1 MLKKI
6 TPYFYFILILAA
18 ILPYLAGLSGELV
31 FDDIPLIKEDPF
43 YLEESNPF
51 NCWNRSF
58 WKVEES
64 QGLYRPLTLFSY
76 WVDVRLY
83 SQWADKITHLF
94 EPGFRIT
101 NLILHTVITILLYQL
116 LLRLSFGKTRSF
128 VASLIYALHPIHV
141 EAVTPAFGRGE
152 LLCAL
157 FIILGLLF
165 HLNRKKSNIYMF
177 LAGFCY
183 MLAFMSKENGV
194 LFLPIVILVDLYS
207 NKLFERDFSLKKI
220 YNFYK
225 KSSLVIPYSIYSFA
239 LFVIFCCRYL
249 ALGTWLPAKQFFQP
263 FIDNNIALSSPIL
276 RVVAAIRI
284 QGMALAKFFWP
295 SSLSCDYSYAE
306 IIPSQSIFDPFAW
319 LTILLFVAIPS
330 LYIYLFPRDRNKIIF
345 LALVYI
351 LSIIPAGNF
360 IIPAG
365 TIFAERLQYLP
376 SIFLSIFLAMII
388 VRISQLLPH
397 KIVIALSL
405 LIFSGLFVR
414 TYYRTLVWQNSMTLA
429 ISGIES
435 APKSLKVWN
444 NLSAQLC
451 AIKDYQ
457 GAIIAVSKAI
467 EIYPE
472 YATGY
477 VNRGSYYFRAGDNKR
492 AKEDIQ
498 HAISLSENHLYAH
511 FVLAIIYLDEKD
523 FNKANKTIRKI
534 LKYYPNDK
542 KLLKVEAVIK
552 EKRNAGIL
560 PASLN

>member
-6 TPYFYFILILAA
+6 APYFCFILILSAV
-18 ILPYLAGLSGELV
+18 LPYLVGLGGELV

-43 YLEESNPF
+43 YLQESNPF

-76 WVDVRLY
+76 WLDVRFY
-83 SQWADKITHLF
+83 SLWADKNTQLF

-101 NLILHTVITILLYQL
+101 NLIWHVIITILLFQL
-116 LLRLSFGKTRSF
+116 LLKLSFGKIRSF
-128 VASLIYALHPIHV
+128 IASLIYALHPIHV

-157 FIILGLLF
+157 FILLGLLL
-165 HLNRKKSNIYMF
+165 HLNRKKSNIYIF

-183 MLAFMSKENGV
+183 SLAFMSKENGV
-194 LFLPIVILVDLYS
+194 LFLPIVILVDFYS
-207 NKLFERDFSLKKI
+207 NKLFERRFSLKSI
-220 YNFYK
+220 YKFYK

-239 LFVIFCCRYL
+239 LFAIFCCRYL
-249 ALGTWLPAKQFFQP
+249 AIGSWLPAKQFFQP
-263 FIDNNIALSSPIL
+263 FIDNNIALSSPVL
-276 RVVAAIRI
+276 RVVTAIRI
-284 QGMALAKFFWP
+284 QGMALVKFFWP
-295 SSLSCDYSYAE
+295 LNLSCDYSYAE
-306 IIPSQSIFDPFAW
+306 IIPSHSIFDPFTW
-319 LTILLFVAIPS
+319 LTIVLFVAIPS
-330 LYIYLFPRDRNKIIF
+330 IYIYFFPRDKNKIIF

-351 LSIIPAGNF
+351 LSVIPAGNF

-376 SIFLSIFLAMII
+376 SIFLSIFFAMLI
-388 VRISQLLPH
+388 VRISQLLPR
-397 KIVIALSL
+397 KITIVLSL
-405 LIFSGLFVR
+405 LIFGGLFFR
-414 TYYRTLVWQNSMTLA
+414 TYYRTFVWQNSMTLA

-451 AIKDYQ
+451 AIKDYR

-477 VNRGSYYFRAGDNKR
+477 VNRGSYYFRAGDNKK
-492 AKEDIQ
+492 AKEDILY
-498 HAISLSENHLYAH
+498 AISLSENHLYAH
-511 FVLAIIYLDEKD
+511 FVLAVIYLDEKD
-523 FNKANKTIRKI
+523 FNKADKIIRKI
-534 LKYYPNDK
+534 LKYYPTNK
-542 KLLKVEAVIK
+542 KLLKVKAVIK
-552 EKRNAGIL
+552 EKSTNE
-560 PASLN
+560 ASPKSE